1 MINNKINY
9 RGGIDI
15 MNTIIAGFVALMVV
29 GLAILVLS
37 VVMAVLKKAEYVYIY
52 AMIAGSVLIIIISG
66 IFAVSLGFFA
76 R

>member
-1 MINNKINY
+1 
-9 RGGIDI
+9 
-15 MNTIIAGFVALMVV
+15 MNTIIAGFVVLMAV
-29 GLAILVLS
+29 GLALLVLS

-66 IFAVSLGFFA
+66 IFALSLGFFS